1 MLQKQIILSFPN
13 IHYGFLCSELFQ
25 RKKKKR
31 KKSQKV
37 KRIKIFGNPQVF
49 IHKEVTCTF

>member
-25 RKKKKR
+25 RKKEKR